1 MLWVESG
8 SRGVGGESLIRAD
21 SIGSPSGDV
30 HLNGDRVLDGFK
42 GCSAWVDDRS
52 VGDTLGEM
60 APRFGSIGGSGA
72 LGERAPWVE
81 CGDIEGDDDR
91 WLGVGS
97 LRAEVICSGVWVVPG
112 VCLVFSSASG
122 GGLLGT
128 LL

>member
-1 MLWVESG
+1 M
-8 SRGVGGESLIRAD
+8 GGESLVRAG
-21 SIGSPSGDV
+21 SIESSSGNV
-30 HLNGDRVLDGFK
+30 HLNGARVLDGFK
-42 GCSAWVDDRS
+42 GCSAWVDVRS
-52 VGDTLGEM
+52 AGDIRGEM

-81 CGDIEGDDDR
+81 CGDIEGDDDG

-97 LRAEVICSGVWVVPG
+97 LRAEVICCVVWVVPG
-112 VCLVFSSASG
+112 VCLVISSASE